1 MEDENFDPATSSLMC
16 LENNNTCFD
25 DFECSAADGYHK
37 KLNFND
43 DGSEPFVGFLVLS
56 DETFGVMV
64 EKEIEFLPTDD
75 YLRRILGGDL
85 DFGVRRDAL
94 DWICKLV
101 TDIFAN
107 CAHQAHAYYGF
118 GPSCFCLSVNYL
130 DRFLSVRDIPRDKRN
145 WAVQLLALACLSIAA
160 KMEETKMPHVIDMQD
175 DETTAVFDAKT
186 IQRME
191 LMILTTLSWK
201 MQALTPCSFMDYFLG
216 KITREQHL
224 AKSLVLISMELIV
237 QIIRYVEFLEFRP
250 SDIAAAVAISVLRES
265 QGIDIDNALNC
276 FVIARKDRVLK
287 CIELI
292 RDLALTK
299 IPANS
304 TGNLAPLAPQS
315 PLGVLDATC
324 LSYRSEEST
333 TVGGSFTDSFQYSPR
348 AKRCRSENGPSNENF
363 RS

>member
-1 MEDENFDPATSSLMC
+1 MEDENFDPATSSLLC

-94 DWICKLV
+94 DWICK
-101 TDIFAN
+101 
-107 CAHQAHAYYGF
+107 AHAYYGF

-201 MQALTPCSFMDYFLG
+201 MQAITPCSFMDYFLG
-216 KITREQHL
+216 KISREQHL
-224 AKSLVLISMELIV
+224 AKSLVLRSMELIV

-265 QGIDIDNALNC
+265 QGIDIDKALNC

-299 IPANS
+299 ISANS
-304 TGNLAPLAPQS
+304 NGNLAPLAPQS
-315 PLGVLDATC
+315 PLGVLDGTC